1 MIILEQLLQT
11 LYQTSYRKFEGWRKQ
26 LQHAICLN
34 SQTMETSK
42 CLLQSVAFLPNCRG
56 GSGGC
61 GDSSPP
67 YPMEP
72 TKHPPSLLFSA
83 INEERGEREEERKK
97 RRKISPLN
105 SHSRLVIA

>member
-42 CLLQSVAFLPNCRG
+42 SLLQSVAFLPNCRG
-56 GSGGC
+56 GSGGA
-61 GDSSPP
+61 GAPVPLSHGAH
-67 YPMEP
+67 
-72 TKHPPSLLFSA
+72 KAPSLPTIF
-83 INEERGEREEERKK
+83 NHK
-97 RRKISPLN
+97 
-105 SHSRLVIA
+105 